1 MAAAATRASVAS
13 LPLPAATCQAPLPLL
28 PSSPHFRVLPRPE
41 AGRARL
47 GDRHTSRERE
57 HKGYSQAFRFPAA
70 PWLASDLGKFFR
82 RYRAPPSS
90 FTKTETKQKPI
101 QISVTSSFLTS
112 SQEVIE
118 LLVLVNYLP
127 NSLAFPSMKLTHA
140 CWIV

>member
-1 MAAAATRASVAS
+1 M
-13 LPLPAATCQAPLPLL
+13 PLWLLFLYPLQPARRLYLSFPPPPTSGCCP
-28 PSSPHFRVLPRPE
+28 
-41 AGRARL
+41 GRKQGGR
-47 GDRHTSRERE
+47 GWETDTSRERE

-90 FTKTETKQKPI
+90 FTKTETKQKPT